1 METSEQFSLSMK
13 AVEETGFSILERLE
27 KRSNDTMDEL
37 HAHMQRIEKFRS
49 FKMASEYA
57 SAIRAIEAGVG
68 KLLTPNTL
76 AADVRAIGK
85 TSRSAATDVGKLVK
99 RFKKDDGKTVVL
111 LEDIQ
116 AKIAGLSKQM
126 RTDANKDINRWDE
139 ILSHLYRD
147 RWWQC
152 WKWPVWNFRGSF
164 TRSED

>member
-1 METSEQFSLSMK
+1 METNEQFSLSMK

-85 TSRSAATDVGKLVK
+85 TSRSAATDVGKLV
-99 RFKKDDGKTVVL
+99 
-111 LEDIQ
+111 
-116 AKIAGLSKQM
+116 
-126 RTDANKDINRWDE
+126 
-139 ILSHLYRD
+139 
-147 RWWQC
+147 
-152 WKWPVWNFRGSF
+152 
-164 TRSED
+164 